1 MTSKSGDGPPK
12 FEMKMSAGIG
22 KIVKAN
28 RVQSQ
33 SGGGGASITK
43 KENTTTH
50 NNDNEEKH
58 IKGDKGKKEKEK
70 DVSKNKKQKEIG
82 NKKDRDDHG
91 ANNKK
96 EKNKGAMKGGKG
108 EKEQYSSSTW
118 QCPVCTY
125 IHSFQE
131 AAFLACKA
139 CGAERS
145 GTCS

>member
-1 MTSKSGDGPPK
+1 MKKIYLFLDMDGYG
-12 FEMKMSAGIG
+12 FFVWSAYAFWFFILILL
-22 KIVKAN
+22 IVKVIFRKRN
-28 RVQSQ
+28 IEDMQKS
-33 SGGGGASITK
+33 S
-43 KENTTTH
+43 
-50 NNDNEEKH
+50 
-58 IKGDKGKKEKEK
+58 K
-70 DVSKNKKQKEIG
+70 DS
-82 NKKDRDDHG
+82 RD
-91 ANNKK
+91 NKK

-108 EKEQYSSSTW
+108 EKEQDSSSTW